1 MLGVFWFPPTKA
13 DTFVNSE
20 LSQVVGVP
28 MVGSFWLIEDVPIV
42 LFSDLV
48 SDEF

>member
-1 MLGVFWFPPTKA
+1 VLGVFWFPPTKA
-13 DTFVNSE
+13 DTVVNSE
-20 LSQVVGVP
+20 FSQVVGIP
-28 MVGSFWLIEDVPIV
+28 MAGSFQLIEDVPVI